1 MINILFEGWP
11 FLQHSYGQVL
21 AFKLIHLFK
30 LYGPNGEVGY
40 NLNIYIKE
48 VEYYNSNWYNNQKL
62 VYSDEYNTILK
73 NLQKYNNEKIDIIY
87 RISYPYNIDNTNN
100 INIPKCIFYTS
111 EFSYLEHN
119 YFKFNYNVKKENYDH
134 FIKDYLIK
142 YKNIYFTAPSIW
154 SANGLNKYM
163 LDKNRNKVITHGV
176 DTTIF
181 YKHKTNEIRHKI
193 RKSYNIK
200 DTDILLINIG
210 AMTNNKGIHL
220 ILETLYNL
228 VYKSNKSYY
237 KLLLKGTGD
246 LYTSKDFIKNYF
258 NYFKSNN
265 IMKECEIN
273 DLIKDNIIFIN
284 NTLNYDKIN
293 NLFNASDLYIA
304 PYIAEGFGLT
314 MLEALASGLNILVPK
329 TGSTKE
335 YINDIYN
342 NTNNDDKYIFYI
354 DSIIIKDINNKL
366 YNHIEINNIL
376 NSILLNENEIR
387 KNKSKDSYIILQE
400 YIKKE
405 YSWYNVSK
413 LLYNY
418 FQSIINK

>member
-1 MINILFEGWP
+1 
-11 FLQHSYGQVL
+11 
-21 AFKLIHLFK
+21 
-30 LYGPNGEVGY
+30 
-40 NLNIYIKE
+40 
-48 VEYYNSNWYNNQKL
+48 
-62 VYSDEYNTILK
+62 
-73 NLQKYNNEKIDIIY
+73 
-87 RISYPYNIDNTNN
+87 
-100 INIPKCIFYTS
+100 
-111 EFSYLEHN
+111 
-119 YFKFNYNVKKENYDH
+119 
-134 FIKDYLIK
+134 
-142 YKNIYFTAPSIW
+142 
-154 SANGLNKYM
+154 
-163 LDKNRNKVITHGV
+163 
-176 DTTIF
+176 
-181 YKHKTNEIRHKI
+181 
-193 RKSYNIK
+193 
-200 DTDILLINIG
+200 
-210 AMTNNKGIHL
+210 
-220 ILETLYNL
+220 
-228 VYKSNKSYY
+228 
-237 KLLLKGTGD
+237 
-246 LYTSKDFIKNYF
+246 
-258 NYFKSNN
+258 
-265 IMKECEIN
+265 MKECEIN

-314 MLEALASGLNILVPK
+314 MLEALASGLNVLVPK

-354 DSIIIKDINNKL
+354 DSIIIKDINHKL

-387 KNKSKDSYIILQE
+387 KNKSKDSYITLQE